1 MERRT
6 TDRWA
11 ALYESAAERASKG
24 EREIKRLQ
32 ERIRQLEQQ
41 VEDWKARCYR
51 MTSGNSFSHSEAD
64 NAWGRDAATGA
75 RIMVATK

>member
-1 MERRT
+1 MERA
-6 TDRWA
+6 DRWA

-32 ERIRQLEQQ
+32 ERIRQLEQH
-41 VEDWKARCYR
+41 VADWTARCHALCHT
-51 MTSGNSFSHSEAD
+51 TSGNSFSRSEAG

-75 RIMVATK
+75 